1 LTSQHQ
7 AEQCQLYGHVTQRFS
22 PFYATF
28 NLQRNFTPCSDV
40 NYGPNSIIYNIII
53 WGGADWA
60 MRDMKNYWQPGKV
73 GIQQNYEEY
82 YRYNNPYFMSNEWLR
97 GHYQNNEYGYLSLN
111 YKLNDKFD
119 FQLRPSFTAYDM
131 VNSEKLPY
139 SADVYGRELRQG
151 DYREDRRTLFDAN
164 GDLQARYHQNE
175 IAGFL
180 DVAVLGGATARN
192 FTFTS
197 TSPLPIT

>member
-1 LTSQHQ
+1 
-7 AEQCQLYGHVTQRFS
+7 
-22 PFYATF
+22 
-28 NLQRNFTPCSDV
+28 
-40 NYGPNSIIYNIII
+40 
-53 WGGADWA
+53 
-60 MRDMKNYWQPGKV
+60 
-73 GIQQNYEEY
+73 
-82 YRYNNPYFMSNEWLR
+82 MSNEWLR

-151 DYREDRRTLFDAN
+151 DYRRTGERSSTPMETFRQDIIKMRLPVSST
-164 GDLQARYHQNE
+164 LPSS
-175 IAGFL
+175 
-180 DVAVLGGATARN
+180 VAPQPGISPSPR
-192 FTFTS
+192 